1 VQDTDRGTMSTQT
14 LKITVSGTGFA
25 ADFTLDAL
33 GLIPHQNGV
42 HLELAGVTSGRIENA
57 RRFAEAR
64 GVARAFAGHREMLE
78 AVRPDIDLVVS
89 ANLTHGP
96 YVRESSAA
104 GVKVIVLEK
113 PPLIW
118 PGYPA
123 GRTADAATR
132 TRETMEE
139 LAGVLDAVRASGS
152 RLLYAENF
160 VYVDGVFAFV
170 ELLREALR
178 AGKGRVLYQRG
189 VCAHQGSHAPA
200 YDTPALSGGGA
211 LFNKAC
217 HPLGSCLYLKQVE
230 GLLRDGR
237 PIRPRRVSA
246 LALQVLKHL
255 PADAGEH
262 FRVMRNV
269 DDFGRITVEFEDRT
283 IAEVVGHD
291 LSISGIRNELSIIA
305 DFAQY
310 DVRINPADENE
321 LFLPRADAAGK
332 LLLREKLPTPAGTS
346 FPRPLQ
352 ARAHGYANEA
362 YDAVACALDDG
373 RQPQSGPL
381 MAWDTMAVIMAGY
394 ESSERDG
401 AFVSVEEYT
410 RGREFPAGE
419 MPDPG
424 RWPGMFQRLP

>member
-1 VQDTDRGTMSTQT
+1 MESRT
-14 LKITVSGTGFA
+14 LKVTVSGTGFA
-25 ADFTLDAL
+25 ADFSLAAL
-33 GLIPHQNGV
+33 ELIPHQNGV
-42 HLELAGVTSGRIENA
+42 AIELAGVASGRLENA

-64 GVARAFAGHREMLE
+64 GVARAFADHRAMLE
-78 AVRPDIDLVVS
+78 AVRPDIDFIVS

-96 YVRESSAA
+96 YVCEAAEA
-104 GVKVIVLEK
+104 GVPVIVLEK

-118 PGYPA
+118 PGYPD

-132 TRETMEE
+132 KRETMAY
-139 LAGVLDAVRASGS
+139 LSDVLDAVRG
-152 RLLYAENF
+152 RGGKLLYAENF

-178 AGKGRVLYQRG
+178 TGKGRVLYQRG

-217 HPLGSCLYLKQVE
+217 HPLGPCLYLKQVE

-246 LALQVLKHL
+246 VALQVLNHL
-255 PADAGEH
+255 PPEAGEH

-269 DDFGRITVEFEDRT
+269 DDFGRITVEFEDHT
-283 IAEVVGHD
+283 IAEVLGHD
-291 LSISGIRNELSIIA
+291 LSISGIRNELSITA
-305 DFAQY
+305 DFAQF
-310 DVRINPADENE
+310 DVRINPADEHE
-321 LFLPRADAAGK
+321 LFLPRADAAGN

-346 FPRPLQ
+346 FPRPHQ

-362 YDAVACALDDG
+362 HDAVACALDAG
-373 RQPQSGPL
+373 RHPQSGPL
-381 MAWDTMAVIMAGY
+381 LAWDSMAVLMAGY
-394 ESSERDG
+394 ESAERDG
-401 AFVSVEEYT
+401 AFVSIEEYT
-410 RGREFPAGE
+410 EGRAFLPRE
-419 MPDPG
+419 MPDPSHWTG
-424 RWPGMFQRLP
+424 LFQRLS

>member
-1 VQDTDRGTMSTQT
+1 MGSRT
-14 LKITVSGTGFA
+14 LKITLSGTGFA
-25 ADFTLDAL
+25 ADFSVAAL
-33 GLIPHQNGV
+33 GLMPHQNGV
-42 HLELAGVTSGRIENA
+42 EIELAGVTSGRIENA

-64 GVARAFAGHREMLE
+64 GVARAFADHRAMVGE
-78 AVRPDIDLVVS
+78 VRPDIDFIVS

-96 YVRESSAA
+96 YACEASEA
-104 GVKVIVLEK
+104 GVRVIVLEK

-123 GRTADAATR
+123 GRSADAATR
-132 TRETMEE
+132 KCESMAS
-139 LAGVLDAVRASGS
+139 LAGVLDAVRGHGS
-152 RLLYAENF
+152 KLLYAENF

-170 ELLREALR
+170 ELLREAQR
-178 AGKGRVLYQRG
+178 TGKGRVLYQRG

-217 HPLGSCLYLKQVE
+217 HPLGPCLYLKQVE

-246 LALQVLKHL
+246 VALQVLKHL
-255 PADAGEH
+255 PREAGEH
-262 FRVMRNV
+262 FRVMQDV

-283 IAEVVGHD
+283 VAEVLGYD

-305 DFAQY
+305 DFAQF
-310 DVRINPADENE
+310 DVRINPGNEHE
-321 LFLPRADAAGK
+321 LFLPRGEAAGN

-352 ARAHGYANEA
+352 ARAHGYVNEA
-362 YDAVACALDDG
+362 YDAVACALNAG
-373 RQPQSGPL
+373 RHPQSGPL
-381 MAWDTMAVIMAGY
+381 MAWDSMAVLMAGY
-394 ESSERDG
+394 ESAERDG
-401 AFVSVEEYT
+401 AFVSIEEYT
-410 RGREFPAGE
+410 RGREFLPEE
-419 MPDPG
+419 MPDPSH
-424 RWPGMFQRLP
+424 WMAMFQRLT

>member
-1 VQDTDRGTMSTQT
+1 MRSRT

-25 ADFTLDAL
+25 ADFSLDAL
-33 GLIPHQNGV
+33 ELIPHQNGV
-42 HLELAGVTSGRIENA
+42 AMELAGVTSGRLENA

-64 GVARAFAGHREMLE
+64 GVARAFADHRAMLE
-78 AVRPDIDLVVS
+78 AVQPDIDFIVS
-89 ANLTHGP
+89 ANVTHAP
-96 YVRESSAA
+96 YVCEASEA

-132 TRETMEE
+132 KRETMEC
-139 LAGVLDAVRASGS
+139 LAGVLDAVRAGGS
-152 RLLYAENF
+152 KLLYAENF

-170 ELLREALR
+170 ELLREAQKT
-178 AGKGRVLYQRG
+178 GKGRVLYQRG

-200 YDTPALSGGGA
+200 YDTTALSGGGA

-217 HPLGSCLYLKQVE
+217 HPLGSCLFLKEVE

-237 PIRPRRVSA
+237 PVRPRRVSA
-246 LALQVLKHL
+246 VALQVLKHL
-255 PADAGEH
+255 PPEAGEH

-269 DDFGRITVEFEDRT
+269 DDFGRITVEFEDHT
-283 IAEVVGHD
+283 IAEVLGHD

-310 DVRINPADENE
+310 DVRINPGDEHE
-321 LFLPRADAAGK
+321 LFLPRAEAAGN

-352 ARAHGYANEA
+352 ARAHGYVNEA
-362 YDAVACALDDG
+362 HDAVACALDAG
-373 RQPQSGPL
+373 RHPQSGPL
-381 MAWDTMAVIMAGY
+381 MAWDSLAVLMAGY
-394 ESSERDG
+394 ESAERDG
-401 AFVSVEEYT
+401 AFVSIEEYT
-410 RGREFPAGE
+410 RGREFLPRE

-424 RWPGMFQRLP
+424 HRTGMFQRLS